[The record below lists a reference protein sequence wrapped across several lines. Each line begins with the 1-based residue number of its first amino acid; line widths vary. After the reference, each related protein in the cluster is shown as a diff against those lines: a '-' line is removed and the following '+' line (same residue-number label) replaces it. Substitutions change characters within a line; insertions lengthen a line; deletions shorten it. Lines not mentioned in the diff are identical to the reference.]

1 MTKREISERMCA
13 RFGAFVE
20 RQRLE
25 SKITLNALCREAGIS
40 KTVYIAFKKG
50 GIPVWLSIGYYAC

>member
-13 RFGAFVE
+13 RFGEFVE

-50 GIPVWLSIGYYAC
+50 GIPA